1 MKKLYG
7 LFCGLLLAGMLLV
20 GFISL
25 FDKDATFSQR
35 ENRKL
40 QSRPKVTFS
49 ALLDGTYTT
58 KFSAYYTDTFP
69 GKSVGDQQAPER
81 LLSLRRDLQYV
92 GGGPEHR
99 GCRPWRKPPGPYRFH
114 ESRPVGRDIRDH
126 EPRRRHYRTHGT

>member
-7 LFCGLLLAGMLLV
+7 LFCGLLLVGMLLV
-20 GFISL
+20 GFISI

-58 KFSAYYTDTFP
+58 KFSAYYIRTLSQT
-69 GKSVGDQQAPER
+69 GKACWGPTSV
-81 LLSLRRDLQYV
+81 
-92 GGGPEHR
+92 
-99 GCRPWRKPPGPYRFH
+99 
-114 ESRPVGRDIRDH
+114 
-126 EPRRRHYRTHGT
+126 

>member
-1 MKKLYG
+1 MRISEEEVGNMKKLYG

-20 GFISL
+20 GLISI

-58 KFSAYYTDTFP
+58 KFSAD
-69 GKSVGDQQAPER
+69 
-81 LLSLRRDLQYV
+81 
-92 GGGPEHR
+92 
-99 GCRPWRKPPGPYRFH
+99 
-114 ESRPVGRDIRDH
+114 
-126 EPRRRHYRTHGT
+126 